1 MPSTQM
7 TGPVQI
13 AAQGLYDE
21 SSTALHAL
29 GEIVFTNDGRAFRYC
44 EAGGTALVS
53 GSLYQGVAENTSD
66 ADLAVSATAVG
77 ATQVTTTD
85 TVTVTA
91 NEYANGFLV
100 INTTPGIGKVYKI
113 ASHPAASAAVVTITL
128 DDEIEVALTT
138 SSRVTLVSNPYKD
151 VVIAPTT
158 ETGPLAGVAVAA
170 ITADYF
176 GWLGVG
182 GPQPMLAEGSITVGI
197 PVVRSD
203 TTAGAVESVSDGAH
217 ELLEEVGSAITTIAT
232 TDVGMVQ
239 MHLR

>member
-1 MPSTQM
+1 MSTQL
-7 TGPVQI
+7 TGAVQVV
-13 AAQGLYDE
+13 AQGLYD
-21 SSTALHAL
+21 SSSAQLHNY
-29 GEIVFTNDGRAFRYC
+29 GELVHTNDGRAFRYC

-66 ADLAVSATAVG
+66 ADLAVAAASIGDET
-77 ATQVTTTD
+77 VTTTS
-85 TVTVTA
+85 TVTVSA

-100 INTTPGIGKVYKI
+100 VNTTPGLGKVYAIK
-113 ASHPAASAAVVTITL
+113 SHPAASGAVVTITL
-128 DDEIEVALTT
+128 ADPIEVALTS

-158 ETGPLAGVAVAA
+158 ETGPLAGVAVCPIAA
-170 ITADYF
+170 NEF

-203 TTAGAVESVSDGAH
+203 TTAGAVETVSDGAH

-232 TDVGMVQ
+232 GDVGMVQ